1 MLIKTRAYAGF
12 GLHAL
17 VASVIIFSAA
27 IKLFGGSSL
36 PERFQAY
43 VVPLA
48 IAELVNAAV
57 LLIPRTMSF
66 GILLT
71 SACWGA
77 VIALTFME
85 TNAQGARMHPLV
97 PTAFL
102 IMTWIGGYLR
112 DSRMLYSFSPEK
124 QNGGEP
130 KVAAENDAR

>member
-1 MLIKTRAYAGF
+1 MNKTRVYVGF
-12 GLHAL
+12 GLHVL
-17 VASVIIFSAA
+17 VAAVIVFSAA
-27 IKLFGGSSL
+27 IKLFGCSSL

-77 VIALTFME
+77 VIALTFVE
-85 TNAQGARMHPLV
+85 FNSQTARMHPLV

-102 IMTWIGGYLR
+102 IMTWVGGYLR
-112 DSRMLYSFSPEK
+112 DPRMLYSFGGGARPE
-124 QNGGEP
+124 
-130 KVAAENDAR
+130 A

>member
-1 MLIKTRAYAGF
+1 MHKMRIYAGF
-12 GLHAL
+12 ALHAI
-17 VASVIIFSAA
+17 VASVIIFSAV
-27 IKLFGGSSL
+27 IKLLGHSSL

-77 VIALTFME
+77 VIALTFTE
-85 TNAQGARMHPLV
+85 ANAQTARMHPLV

-112 DSRMLYSFSPEK
+112 DSRMLYSFR
-124 QNGGEP
+124 GG
-130 KVAAENDAR
+130 